1 MRHLVERA
9 GLTSFIEIDSAGT
22 AAYHAGEA
30 PDRRS
35 RAAAAARGIQ
45 VGGTARQFRPED
57 WQRFDYVLAMDAS
70 NYEDLAQSA
79 PPELLSKLSLLRSFD
94 PASPRGAG
102 VPDPY
107 YGGAEGF
114 DEVLDLCKAA
124 CAALLDHVV
133 ATHGLRPSA

>member
-1 MRHLVERA
+1 MRHLVARA
-9 GLTSFIEIDSAGT
+9 GLESVIEIDSAGT

-35 RAAAAARGIQ
+35 RAAAAARGIP

-57 WQRFDYVLAMDAS
+57 WHRFDYVLAMDAS
-70 NYEDLAQSA
+70 NYEDLAQGA
-79 PPELLSKLSLLRSFD
+79 PAEQRSKLFLLRSFD

-114 DEVLDLCKAA
+114 DEVIDLCEAA
-124 CAALLDHVV
+124 CAALLEHLVK
-133 ATHGLRPSA
+133 THRLRPTA